1 MAMWKRRILTAMV
14 FALLSSGAAW
24 AQSGTSIVGTVRDA
38 SGGVLPGV
46 TVEVASPALI
56 ERVRTTS
63 TSEGGQYRVI
73 DLRPGTYEVTF
84 TLPGFNT
91 IKRDGVVLT
100 TDFTAQVNIDMKVG
114 AIEETLTVT
123 GSSPV
128 VDVQNAQVQQQITR
142 ETLDLLPT
150 GRSAWSLAKILP
162 GITSSGT
169 DVGGSGGFQSL
180 TVNVHG
186 SKGDNVYQIDGMTVQ
201 SGIGNGTAPQYY
213 NDGQFEEYTYTTS
226 AIPAEV
232 AYGGVR
238 IQMTS
243 RDGGNQFKGYGL
255 AQYANW
261 QTANY
266 NSTLAAAG
274 LRTPDS
280 TIKIWDTQA
289 SLGGPIK
296 RDKLWFFVTNRYNGG
311 DFLIGN
317 SAYRDQSQCTDLER
331 KYDCQGVDD
340 NWIESAVG
348 RLTYQATPK
357 NKIAGFYSREN
368 KFRGHREI
376 AAGVSPEATTPQVTN
391 LSYAAQVK
399 WTAPLSNRFLLDVGV
414 SQYYLS
420 YDFEYQDNVLPNA
433 VAKTDLTLQ
442 TTWGARPG
450 GFFTRG
456 GYKRYHV
463 ANLSYI
469 TGSHTLKT
477 GVQYNHATEYSYY
490 DVQRGHVV
498 QQYRNGVPASV
509 LVDNT
514 PVNNKPGHDEA
525 GAFIQDSWTIN
536 RLTINTGVRYDWFH
550 PWVAEQVA
558 VAGRWVPERK
568 FAAITDLLAFTNI
581 SPRISGVWDVFGDG
595 KTAVKANFGQYI
607 AIQGNNAADNYNPS
621 GVFTNQRTWTDRN
634 GDDIAQNDEIGP
646 STVSNFGI
654 KAPRF
659 QGADLGRPK
668 NYEFSGSI
676 QREVLPR
683 MQMGVGFFRRTFLD
697 IASQDNTLVSPS
709 DYTPLQIADP
719 RGAGRTITIYN
730 LSPTKLGQTN
740 PVDFNSQQNREWWNG
755 VEVSSNGRIGDSGR
769 LYAGITMG
777 ASSQNLCEVDDP
789 NLLRYCERSA
799 KWLPQ
804 YKVGGSFSL
813 PWGIYASGTFSS
825 FPGAVMP
832 ITYVVNRTVVPT
844 LTQTSITVPLDD
856 PSRPDRYAD
865 RQNQLDL
872 RFAKRIPLGGKGNRY
887 VNAQF
892 DLFNALNVA
901 PILSAVTSFGP
912 TVYQPRTIMQGRLAQ
927 LGLQL
932 YF

>member
-1 MAMWKRRILTAMV
+1 MAMWKQRVLTAIAG
-14 FALLSSGAAW
+14 ALLCSASAS
-24 AQSGTSIVGTVRDA
+24 AQSATSITGTVRDA

-56 ERVRTTS
+56 ERVRTT
-63 TSEGGQYRVI
+63 TTGENGQYRII
-73 DLRPGTYEVTF
+73 DLRPGTYDVTF
-84 TLPGFNT
+84 ALAGFNT
-91 IKRDGVVLT
+91 VKREGVVLT
-100 TDFTAQVNIDMKVG
+100 TDFTAQVNIEMKVG

-123 GSSPV
+123 GYSPV

-150 GRSAWSLAKILP
+150 GRSAWSLAKVLP
-162 GITSSGT
+162 GITASGT

-186 SKGDNVYQIDGMTVQ
+186 SKGDNVYQVDGMTVQ

-255 AQYANW
+255 GQYAKW
-261 QTANY
+261 QTDNY
-266 NSTLAAAG
+266 SSELASAG

-289 SLGGPIK
+289 SLGGPIM

-317 SAYRDQSQCTDLER
+317 SSYRDPAQCTDLER
-331 KYDCQGVDD
+331 PYNCQGVDD

-357 NKIAGFYSREN
+357 NKIAGFYSKEN
-368 KFRGHREI
+368 KYRGHREI

-391 LSYAAQVK
+391 LSYSAQVK
-399 WTAPLSNRFLLDVGV
+399 WTAPLSDRFLIDVGV

-420 YDFEYQDNVLPNA
+420 YDFKYQDNVLPNA

-442 TTWGARPG
+442 QTWGARPG

-456 GYKRYHV
+456 GYKRYYMGNMAYV
-463 ANLSYI
+463 
-469 TGSHTLKT
+469 TGTHNFKA
-477 GVQYNHATEYSYY
+477 GIQYNHATEYSFY
-490 DVQRGHVV
+490 DVRRGHVV

-514 PVNNKPGHDEA
+514 PVNNKPGHDEF
-525 GAFIQDSWTIN
+525 GAFVQDNWTMD
-536 RLTINTGVRYDWFH
+536 RLTISPGVRFDWFH
-550 PWVAEQVA
+550 PWVAKQVA
-558 VAGRWVPERK
+558 PAGRWVPERT
-568 FAAITDLLAFTNI
+568 FDAINDLLAFTNV
-581 SPRISGVWDVFGDG
+581 SPRVSAVYDVFGDG
-595 KTAVKANFGQYI
+595 KTAVKVNFGQYI
-607 AIQGNNAADNYNPS
+607 AIQGNTAADNYNPS
-621 GVFTNQRTWTDRN
+621 GVLTNQRTWTDRN
-634 GDDIAQNDEIGP
+634 GDDIAQDNEIGP
-646 STVSNFGI
+646 STVSNFGTR
-654 KAPRF
+654 APRF
-659 QGADLGRPK
+659 QGDTLGRPK

-676 QREVLPR
+676 QREILPR
-683 MQMGVGFFRRTFLD
+683 IQLGLGFFRRTFLD
-697 IASQDNTLVSPS
+697 IYAQDNTLVGAS
-709 DYTPLQIADP
+709 DYTPLTIADP
-719 RGAGRTITIYN
+719 RGNGQTITIYN

-740 PVDFNSQQNREWWNG
+740 PVDNNSKANREWWNG
-755 VEVSSNGRIGDSGR
+755 VELSGNGRIGDSSR
-769 LYAGITMG
+769 VYAGITMG

-789 NLLRYCERSA
+789 NQLRYCERSA

-804 YKVGGSFSL
+804 YKLGGSMTL
-813 PWGIYASGTFSS
+813 PWGVYASGTFSS
-825 FPGAVMP
+825 FPGAALPV
-832 ITYVVNRTVVPT
+832 TYVVNRTVVPT
-844 LTQTSITVPLDD
+844 LTQTSITVNLDN

-865 RQNQLDL
+865 RQNQLDI
-872 RFAKRIPLGGKGNRY
+872 RFAKRIPLGAKANRY
-887 VNAQF
+887 LNAQF
-892 DLFNALNVA
+892 DVFNALNVA
-901 PILSAVTSFGP
+901 PILSTITSFGP

-927 LGLQL
+927 FGIQL

>member
-1 MAMWKRRILTAMV
+1 MQRILTAMAIV
-14 FALLSSGAAW
+14 AVASSPAL
-24 AQSGTSIVGTVRDA
+24 AQSATSIAGAVRDA
-38 SGGVLPGV
+38 SGAVLPGV

-56 ERVRTTS
+56 EKVRTTTTGDS
-63 TSEGGQYRVI
+63 GQYRVI

-91 IKRDGVVLT
+91 VRREGVILT
-100 TDFTAQVNIDMKVG
+100 TDFTALVNIEMKVG
-114 AIEETLTVT
+114 DLAETLTVT
-123 GSSPV
+123 GASPV

-142 ETLDLLPT
+142 DTLDLLPT
-150 GRSAWSLAKILP
+150 GRSAWSLAKVLP

-243 RDGGNQFKGYGL
+243 RDGGNDFKGYGL
-255 AQYANW
+255 AQYAKW
-261 QTANY
+261 QTNNY
-266 NSTLAAAG
+266 RSDLQAAG
-274 LRTPDS
+274 LRTPDR
-280 TIKIWDTQA
+280 TIRIWDTQA
-289 SLGGPIK
+289 SLGGPIM
-296 RDKLWFFVTNRYNGG
+296 RDKLWFFFTNRYNGG

-317 SAYRDQSQCTDLER
+317 SFYRDPAQCTELER
-331 KYDCQGVDD
+331 PYNCQGIDD

-348 RLTYQATPK
+348 RVTYQATPR

-391 LSYAAQVK
+391 LSYSAQVK
-399 WTAPLSNRFLLDVGV
+399 WTAPLTDRFMLDVGV

-420 YDFEYQDNVLPNA
+420 YDFMYQDNVAPNA

-456 GYKRYHV
+456 GYKRYHM
-463 ANLSYI
+463 ANAAYV
-469 TGSHTLKT
+469 TGSHNLKA
-477 GVQYNHATEYSYY
+477 GIQYNHATEYSFY
-490 DVQRGHVV
+490 DVRLGHVV

-514 PVNNKPGHDEA
+514 PVNNKPGHDEF
-525 GAFIQDSWTIN
+525 GAFIQDAWTIE
-536 RLTINTGVRYDWFH
+536 RLTLNGGIRFDWFH
-550 PWVAEQVA
+550 PWVGEQVA
-558 VAGRWVPERK
+558 PAGRWVPERR
-568 FAAITDLLAFTNI
+568 FAAINDLVSFTNV
-581 SPRISGVWDVFGDG
+581 SPRVSATYDLFGDG
-595 KTAVKANFGQYI
+595 RTAVKASFGQYI
-607 AIQGNNAADNYNPS
+607 AIQGNTAADNYNPL
-621 GVFTNQRTWTDRN
+621 GVVTNQRTWTDRN

-646 STVSNFGI
+646 STVSNFGTR
-654 KAPRF
+654 APRF
-659 QGADLGRPK
+659 QSPDLGRPR
-668 NYEFSGSI
+668 NFELAGSI
-676 QREVLPR
+676 QREIIPR
-683 MQMGVGFFRRTFLD
+683 MQVGFGFFRRTFLD
-697 IASQDNTLVSPS
+697 IYAQDNTLVGPS

-719 RGAGRTITIYN
+719 RGNGQSITIYN
-730 LSPTKLGQTN
+730 LAPGKLGQTN
-740 PVDFNSQQNREWWNG
+740 PVDFNSKENREWWNG
-755 VEVSSNGRIGDSGR
+755 VELSGNGRLGDTARIFS
-769 LYAGITMG
+769 GITMG
-777 ASSQNLCEVDDP
+777 ANSHNLCEVDDP
-789 NLLRYCERSA
+789 NQLRFCERSA
-799 KWLPQ
+799 RWLPQ
-804 YKVGGSFSL
+804 YKLGGSL
-813 PWGIYASGTFSS
+813 MMPWDIYASGTFSS
-825 FPGAVMP
+825 FPGAVLP
-832 ITYVVNRTVVPT
+832 VTYVVNRTVVPT
-844 LTQTSITVPLDD
+844 LTQTSITVPLDN

-872 RFAKRIPLGGKGNRY
+872 RFAKRIPMIGRPGRY
-887 VNAQF
+887 INVQL

-901 PILSAVTSFGP
+901 PMLSAVTSYGP
-912 TVYQPRTIMQGRLAQ
+912 TVYQPRTIMQGRLLQ
-927 LGLQL
+927 LGAQISV
-932 YF
+932 

>member
-1 MAMWKRRILTAMV
+1 MAKGKLRILAGV
-14 FALLSSGAAW
+14 VASVLLSASGW
-24 AQSGTSIVGTVRDA
+24 AQSATSITGTVRDA

-63 TSEGGQYRVI
+63 TSESGQYRVI

-91 IKRDGVVLT
+91 IKREGVVLT
-100 TDFTAQVNIDMKVG
+100 TDFTAQVNVDMKVG

-162 GITSSGT
+162 GITSTGT

-238 IQMTS
+238 VQMTS

-255 AQYANW
+255 AQYAKW
-261 QTANY
+261 QTDNY

-280 TIKIWDTQA
+280 TIKIFDTQA

-296 RDKLWFFVTNRYNGG
+296 RDQLWFFVTNRYNGG

-317 SAYRDQSQCTDLER
+317 SSYRDRSQCTDLER

-357 NKIAGFYSREN
+357 NKIAGFYSWEN

-391 LSYAAQVK
+391 LSYSAQVK
-399 WTAPLSNRFLLDVGV
+399 WTAPLSDRFLVDVGV
-414 SQYYLS
+414 SQYYLN
-420 YDFEYQDNVLPNA
+420 YDFKYQDNVLPDA

-450 GFFTRG
+450 GFFRRG
-456 GYKRYHV
+456 GYKRYHM

-469 TGSHTLKT
+469 TGSHTLKA
-477 GVQYNHATEYSYY
+477 GVQYNHATEYSFY
-490 DVQRGHVV
+490 DVRRGHVV

-550 PWVAEQVA
+550 PWVDEQVA
-558 VAGRWVPERK
+558 EAGRWVPERK
-568 FAAITDLLAFTNI
+568 FAAITNLLAFTNI
-581 SPRISGVWDVFGDG
+581 SPRLSGVWDVFGDG

-607 AIQGNNAADNYNPS
+607 AIQGNTAADNYNPS

-654 KAPRF
+654 RAPRF

-668 NYEFSGSI
+668 NYEFSGSL

-683 MQMGVGFFRRTFLD
+683 LQVGVGFFRRTFLD
-697 IASQDNTLVSPS
+697 IAAQDNTLVDSS
-709 DYTPLQIADP
+709 DYSPLTIADP
-719 RGAGRTITIYN
+719 RGNGETITIYN
-730 LSPTKLGQTN
+730 LDRAKLGLTN
-740 PVDFNSQQNREWWNG
+740 PVDYNSKENREWWNG
-755 VEVSSNGRIGDSGR
+755 VEVSGNGRIGDAGR
-769 LYAGITMG
+769 IYGGVTMG
-777 ASSQNLCEVDDP
+777 AGSQNLCEVDDP
-789 NLLRYCERSA
+789 NLLRYCERA
-799 KWLPQ
+799 AEWLPQ
-804 YKVGGSFSL
+804 YKVGGSLNL
-813 PWGIYASGTFSS
+813 PWGIYTSGTFSS

-844 LTQTSITVPLDD
+844 LTQTSITVRLDD

-901 PILSAVTSFGP
+901 PILSAVTSWGP